1 MDSEPRVERPKA
13 AGTSGQ
19 QSRRGA
25 TRANRADE
33 QLGQAAERNRSLR
46 PEFCRIPAPR
56 SRLRTNCA
64 AFAASNAEWRSARLA
79 RSEPRVQR
87 PKAAG
92 TSGHR
97 SGRRATRMNRAD
109 APLKQT
115 AHSGRRSAERRHP
128 VRAAPNQRCHVR
140 GQERRMALCASCAFR
155 AASGA
160 AEGRGNERPT
170 QWSKGDADESR
181 RCTAEANRSLWP
193 AFCRTPAPCSRLR
206 TNCAAFAAS
215 NAEWRSARLARSEP
229 RVQRPKAAGTSGHRS
244 GRRATRMNRADAP
257 LKQTAHSGR
266 RSAERRHPGARLRTN
281 GAPFAARNAEWRSAR
296 LARSEPRV
304 ERPKAAGTSGQ
315 QSRQGAARVN
325 RAEEQLAQTAEA
337 NRSLWPAF
345 CRTPAPRR
353 AAPNQWRLGARLRTD
368 GNAPAPANGGAT
380 AAAAARSGA
389 PPSATV
395 RRSF

>member
-128 VRAAPNQRCHVR
+128 
-140 GQERRMALCASCAFR
+140 
-155 AASGA
+155 
-160 AEGRGNERPT
+160 
-170 QWSKGDADESR
+170 
-181 RCTAEANRSLWP
+181 
-193 AFCRTPAPCSRLR
+193 
-206 TNCAAFAAS
+206 
-215 NAEWRSARLARSEP
+215 
-229 RVQRPKAAGTSGHRS
+229 
-244 GRRATRMNRADAP
+244 
-257 LKQTAHSGR
+257 
-266 RSAERRHPGARLRTN
+266 GARLRTN
-281 GAPFAARNAEWRSAR
+281 GATFAARNAEWRSAR
-296 LARSEPRV
+296 FARSEPRV

>member
-1 MDSEPRVERPKA
+1 MERGGHGWSCGGKRSLPLSERFRRGLQSAFCPFGAAKAMDSEPRVERPKA

-160 AEGRGNERPT
+160 A
-170 QWSKGDADESR
+170 
-181 RCTAEANRSLWP
+181 
-193 AFCRTPAPCSRLR
+193 
-206 TNCAAFAAS
+206 
-215 NAEWRSARLARSEP
+215 
-229 RVQRPKAAGTSGHRS
+229 
-244 GRRATRMNRADAP
+244 
-257 LKQTAHSGR
+257 
-266 RSAERRHPGARLRTN
+266 
-281 GAPFAARNAEWRSAR
+281 
-296 LARSEPRV
+296 
-304 ERPKAAGTSGQ
+304 
-315 QSRQGAARVN
+315 
-325 RAEEQLAQTAEA
+325 
-337 NRSLWPAF
+337 
-345 CRTPAPRR
+345 
-353 AAPNQWRLGARLRTD
+353 
-368 GNAPAPANGGAT
+368 
-380 AAAAARSGA
+380 
-389 PPSATV
+389 
-395 RRSF
+395 